1 MYMCVLGVLHVCI
14 YIHEAVS
21 VSLTDESC
29 TRQTHTHTQTHTPN
43 IYISLINLYRPPK
56 LYTQDSK
63 VKFHPKSVNSDETSF
78 DNKFLIYHTK
88 IKSTNVFLHDTSM
101 ITPFPLLF
109 FGGKISVDRDGD
121 QQIIAVDDWIKF
133 QAPHHIAKLVKV

>member
-1 MYMCVLGVLHVCI
+1 M
-14 YIHEAVS
+14 S
-21 VSLTDESC
+21 VVTSH
-29 TRQTHTHTQTHTPN
+29 THTHMYMHTYTLC
-43 IYISLINLYRPPK
+43 IHLVYIHRPPK

-88 IKSTNVFLHDTSM
+88 IRSTAIFLHDTSM

-133 QAPHHIAKLVKV
+133 QAPHRIAKLVKV

>member
-1 MYMCVLGVLHVCI
+1 MYMHTYTLCI
-14 YIHEAVS
+14 HLVYIH
-21 VSLTDESC
+21 
-29 TRQTHTHTQTHTPN
+29 
-43 IYISLINLYRPPK
+43 RPPK

-88 IKSTNVFLHDTSM
+88 IRSTAIFLHDTSM

-133 QAPHHIAKLVKV
+133 QAPHRIAKLVKV